1 MSKYHEKPP
10 CLFMHDNV
18 KGGMQGS
25 TLAKQWEAPLSI
37 GIDSIG
43 QGVVVC
49 QFILQGGVSWEP
61 IAVLT
66 LHNKLHAHPTIP
78 RSEVLLQRA

>member
-1 MSKYHEKPP
+1 
-10 CLFMHDNV
+10 MHDSV

-25 TLAKQWEAPLSI
+25 TLAKQWEPPKSI

-66 LHNKLHAHPTIP
+66 LHKQLHAHLLYPAQKCSYRGP
-78 RSEVLLQRA
+78 RGKIDR